1 MTENTANKAPQQ
13 GRAVSG
19 AMQVRESAP
28 ENAPLKDALGQEPQ
42 RVDPFLA
49 DKTVVKEFGKNEKT
63 GEPITAA
70 ATPVGETGAYGM
82 ALPTAGEVAG
92 GNLKAV
98 LEPPPTTDLVNRPLT
113 KEQAAMQTKV
123 YQRIAGLVARPPSEW
138 GLIGPGDTIRGHML
152 LLDLN
157 TGEKV
162 RGMDGHR
169 VAEGGL
175 YANLRNLPEALST
188 GDIIERILA

>member
-1 MTENTANKAPQQ
+1 MEETTVEGAPQQ

-28 ENAPLKDALGQEPQ
+28 ENVALKDALGQEPQ

-49 DKTVVKEFGKNEKT
+49 DKTVVKEFGKNER
-63 GEPITAA
+63 GETITAA

-98 LEPPPTTDLVNRPLT
+98 LEPPPTTDLLQRPFT